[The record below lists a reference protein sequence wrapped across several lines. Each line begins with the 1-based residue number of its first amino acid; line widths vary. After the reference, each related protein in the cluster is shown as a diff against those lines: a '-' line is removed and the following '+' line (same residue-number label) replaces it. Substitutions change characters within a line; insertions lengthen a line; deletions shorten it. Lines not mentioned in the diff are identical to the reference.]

1 MVERPVSTIH
11 TITPITQWGIWD
23 ARIVLNVEDWAGYH
37 GALPSGE
44 HKNILKFAAI
54 RELIDFLEKDLV
66 LQYKWIKNFNLS
78 DEMKAGLKWLKNE
91 KNRLVGPVEW
101 DRIRV
106 NENVAG
112 LEPTII
118 EP

>member
-1 MVERPVSTIH
+1 M
-11 TITPITQWGIWD
+11 
-23 ARIVLNVEDWAGYH
+23 
-37 GALPSGE
+37 
-44 HKNILKFAAI
+44 
-54 RELIDFLEKDLV
+54 
-66 LQYKWIKNFNLS
+66 LQYKWIKNFKLS